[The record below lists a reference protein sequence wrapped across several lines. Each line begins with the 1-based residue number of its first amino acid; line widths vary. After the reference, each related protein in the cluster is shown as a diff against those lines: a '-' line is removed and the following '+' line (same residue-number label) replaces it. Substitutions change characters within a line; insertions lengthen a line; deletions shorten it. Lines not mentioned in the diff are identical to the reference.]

1 MKRKNYLARLCRA
14 ARWRL
19 PPEEAAEMISDYTEL
34 TAGRSDEELILD
46 FGKPKDAVDKVRI
59 LYAPRELNSWRI
71 VFGVLCF
78 LLLLFY
84 KQMMIAIPH
93 LVIPYADIYLLFLP
107 AVILPNVWFLWK
119 RKKHNLKS
127 QPFPR
132 ALPVCIGFILITM
145 IVFTFYTYHVFNNY
159 PILEIQT
166 DSSSILSTFS
176 PIIKNSILFI
186 EIFVYIALAV
196 AFYALIKARMYD
208 RRWRALYILCI
219 SAVAFFLIYYF
230 FLYYHFF
237 GHANY
242 QVDISQAVFYQFLFA
257 ESPAV
262 LIGIISTYIALI

>member
-1 MKRKNYLARLCRA
+1 MKRKNYLARLCRV

-19 PPEEAAEMISDYTEL
+19 PPEEAAEMIGDYTEL

-93 LVIPYADIYLLFLP
+93 LVIPYADIYLLLLP
-107 AVILPNVWFLWK
+107 SAILPNVWFLWH
-119 RKKHNLKS
+119 RKKCTLKT
-127 QPFPR
+127 QPLPR
-132 ALPVCIGFILITM
+132 ALLIWMGLLLIIIISFTTYIHHAFTSYPSLKIPSDLPTMFPSLIGNG
-145 IVFTFYTYHVFNNY
+145 IVF
-159 PILEIQT
+159 
-166 DSSSILSTFS
+166 
-176 PIIKNSILFI
+176 I
-186 EIFVYIALAV
+186 EFFVYIVLAV

-208 RRWRALYILCI
+208 RRWRALYILCV

-230 FLYYHFF
+230 FLCYHFI
-237 GHANY
+237 GYANY
-242 QVDISQAVFYQFLFA
+242 QIDISQAGFYQFLFA

-262 LIGIISTYIALI
+262 LIGILSTCIALI